1 MKPRLDR
8 PPVRPATVP
17 RSDRPRRNFSENSK
31 IDFAHGYMPIESS
44 GRVSQYWIPKFLL
57 LSNPSIEASTSACV

>member
-31 IDFAHGYMPIESS
+31 IDFARGYMPIGSF
-44 GRVSQYWIPKFLL
+44 GRVSQYWIPKFFLS
-57 LSNPSIEASTSACV
+57 SNPSIEALTSACV